1 MSYDVA
7 CKLRT
12 RGVSWGSCSC
22 CVSGVVVRKL
32 FLCPLFFFV
41 PPPLRPSFLPLSWA
55 SKTKLRVSYL
65 SITFYWWNTRIH
77 MCMYVY
83 MMKLAHDVSGLVV
96 VVSRVIY
103 IWTCSIWI
111 EDPRNRSDSGAAR
124 MRACSIWSDSSRVDV
139 LTRLRVPRI
148 DVFLEVLFRESTPTY
163 K

>member
-1 MSYDVA
+1 MRIMFVL
-7 CKLRT
+7 CQ
-12 RGVSWGSCSC
+12 WC
-22 CVSGVVVRKL
+22 CCAKAIFISSF
-32 FLCPLFFFV
+32 FLV

-77 MCMYVY
+77 MCMYT
-83 MMKLAHDVSGLVV
+83 MKLAHDVSGLVDV
-96 VVSRVIY
+96 SAIRREKKKEIRLVSRVVY

-139 LTRLRVPRI
+139 LARLRVPRI
-148 DVFLEVLFRESTPTY
+148 DVFLEVLFRESTSTY